1 MNPKLFH
8 AGGLKP
14 RDIPLGM
21 SLGFRRKAQVRT
33 KPYSKMQYLHLTIS
47 LRFAIINYICI

>member
-33 KPYSKMQYLHLTIS
+33 ILPIH
-47 LRFAIINYICI
+47 FAMAVYF

>member
-21 SLGFRRKAQVRT
+21 SLGFRRKAQARSNILFIFIKSVPCKGDT
-33 KPYSKMQYLHLTIS
+33 
-47 LRFAIINYICI
+47 